1 MTSNLIY
8 IVEDDSSIRE
18 LEKYALL
25 NSGFTVEGF
34 DNSKELYNAL
44 GTNLPVLII
53 LDIMLPG
60 EDGLNILKKIR
71 QTPNYKYIPVIMVTA
86 KTSEIDAVKGLDMG
100 ADDYITKPFGVM
112 ELISRIKAVL
122 RRTQTQKVNTVSL
135 DEITID
141 EERHIVYIN
150 GEQVEL
156 TYKEYEILKL
166 LIINKGIVLTR
177 DRLMEN
183 IWGYDFEQGNR
194 TVDVHI
200 QSLRKKLG
208 PSGDHILITKSR
220 RKAIL
225 NQLPKLFRQSLI
237 QTAIIPLSTTV

>member
-71 QTPNYKYIPVIMVTA
+71 QTPNYTYIPVIMVTA

-208 PSGDHILITKSR
+208 PSGDHIKTIRHVGYK
-220 RKAIL
+220 ID
-225 NQLPKLFRQSLI
+225 
-237 QTAIIPLSTTV
+237 

>member
-150 GEQVEL
+150 DEQVEL

-208 PSGDHILITKSR
+208 PSGDHIKTIRHVGYK
-220 RKAIL
+220 ID
-225 NQLPKLFRQSLI
+225 
-237 QTAIIPLSTTV
+237 

>member
-208 PSGDHILITKSR
+208 PSGDHIKTIR
-220 RKAIL
+220 H
-225 NQLPKLFRQSLI
+225 
-237 QTAIIPLSTTV
+237 VG

>member
-1 MTSNLIY
+1 MTNNLIY
-8 IVEDDSSIRE
+8 IVEDDISIRE

-34 DNSKELYNAL
+34 DNSKEFYNAL
-44 GTNLPVLII
+44 GTSIPVLII

-122 RRTQTQKVNTVSL
+122 RRTQKQKVNTVSL

-141 EERHIVYIN
+141 EERHIVYIS
-150 GEQVEL
+150 GEQIEL

-208 PSGDHILITKSR
+208 SSGDHIKTIRHVGYK
-220 RKAIL
+220 ID
-225 NQLPKLFRQSLI
+225 
-237 QTAIIPLSTTV
+237 

>member
-166 LIINKGIVLTR
+166 LL
-177 DRLMEN
+177 
-183 IWGYDFEQGNR
+183 
-194 TVDVHI
+194 
-200 QSLRKKLG
+200 
-208 PSGDHILITKSR
+208 
-220 RKAIL
+220 
-225 NQLPKLFRQSLI
+225 
-237 QTAIIPLSTTV
+237 

>member
-25 NSGFTVEGF
+25 NSSFTVEGF

-208 PSGDHILITKSR
+208 PSGDHIKTIRHVGYK
-220 RKAIL
+220 ID
-225 NQLPKLFRQSLI
+225 
-237 QTAIIPLSTTV
+237 